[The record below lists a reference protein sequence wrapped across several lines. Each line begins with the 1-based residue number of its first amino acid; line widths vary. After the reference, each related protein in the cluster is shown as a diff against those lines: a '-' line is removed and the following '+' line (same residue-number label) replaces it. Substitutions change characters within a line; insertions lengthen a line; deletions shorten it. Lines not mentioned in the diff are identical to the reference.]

1 MQVKLTRFLPDLSLD
16 FLPHTGPEEVYR
28 NPSYR
33 DEHDKGGRI
42 DA

>member
-1 MQVKLTRFLPDLSLD
+1 
-16 FLPHTGPEEVYR
+16 LPHTGPEEVYR

-42 DA
+42 DAWTIW